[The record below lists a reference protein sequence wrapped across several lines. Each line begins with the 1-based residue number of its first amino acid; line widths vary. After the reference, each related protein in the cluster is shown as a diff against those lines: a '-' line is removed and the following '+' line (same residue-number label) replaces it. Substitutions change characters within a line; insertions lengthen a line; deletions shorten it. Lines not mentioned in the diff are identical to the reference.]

1 MKKKL
6 LIPLFSL
13 ATLFLTSCGGG
24 NDGASTGTPVVAQAT
39 IAQTVTACEASA
51 TFGGTGPLVISV
63 SNPTQQSNPT
73 LQQCWDALPGYAWGS
88 PWVVTLYGGCARSSS
103 FGGSEP
109 ALTLAQKSACITAVD
124 NAENLEQCFSLG
136 GKSWTVG
143 KEGGCDAGLVVQ
155 SETVTNYS
163 NGGCGKSSTFGG
175 NEPALNVAQQIA
187 CQNAF
192 GNALTFQQCFSLGGI
207 WSSLPKIVIDEAG
220 QKRTGLCGFKK
231 CSPNEQTGLCK

>member
-51 TFGGTGPLVISV
+51 TFGGTGPLLISV
-63 SNPTQQSNPT
+63 TNPTQQSNPT
-73 LQQCWDALPGYAWGS
+73 LQQCWDALPGYAFGF

-109 ALTLAQKSACITAVD
+109 ALNLAQQSACITAID
-124 NAENLEQCFSLG
+124 KAENLEQCFSLG

-143 KEGGCDAGLVVQ
+143 KEGGCDAGLVVKT
-155 SETVTNYS
+155 ETVTVTDNS
-163 NGGCGKSSTFGG
+163 NGGCGQSSSFGG
-175 NEPALNVAQQIA
+175 SGSALNVAQQIA
-187 CQNAF
+187 CQTAI

-207 WSSLPKIVIDEAG
+207 WASVPKLFIDEAG
-220 QKRTGLCGFKK
+220 RKRTGLCGRK
-231 CSPNEQTGLCK
+231 SAL